1 MTALN
6 AVLPP
11 AWSHNNPIDV
21 LGDAGADRYA
31 QALEIA
37 AKDTSTDGLLV
48 ILTPQ
53 AMTDATRTAEYLRP
67 YAKTLGKPVLASWM
81 GGATIAAGEQILSDA
96 GIPTFPYPDAAADV
110 FNTLWRYSQNLRQLY
125 ETPTLAEA
133 GSVDAGAA
141 TQLLQSVR
149 AKNRDLLTEAES
161 KQILTAYGIPTI
173 ETHIAADPDSAVAFA
188 ERIGYPVVLKLHSET
203 VTHKTDVGGVQL
215 NLRDAEAVRAA
226 FDRIGQGVTAADF
239 LGVTVQPMI
248 KMEGYELILGASP
261 DPQFGPV
268 LLFGTGGQLV
278 EVFKDRALALP
289 PLSSTLARRMME
301 KTKIFTA
308 LQGVRGRPPVDIA
321 ALEQILVRFS
331 QLVLEQ
337 PLIKEIDINPLLS
350 SPERFVALDAR
361 IVLYGAD
368 YPDAEIPR
376 PAIRPYPTQYVSSGE
391 MRNGAK
397 VEIRPI
403 RPEDEPALVA
413 FHQTLS
419 ERSVSLRYY
428 EPLALEQRVAHE
440 RLQRIAFTDYDREIA
455 LVALVEE
462 RLVGVARLSRLRGG
476 IAAQGGDTNAQFTL
490 LVSDEFQNQ
499 GIGTMLLERLV
510 QTAQAEGLK
519 RIHAEVLAENLPMQR
534 VCENVGFEADPA
546 TAGTARLA
554 YTKIISSPAS

>member
-1 MTALN
+1 
-6 AVLPP
+6 
-11 AWSHNNPIDV
+11 
-21 LGDAGADRYA
+21 
-31 QALEIA
+31 
-37 AKDTSTDGLLV
+37 
-48 ILTPQ
+48 
-53 AMTDATRTAEYLRP
+53 
-67 YAKTLGKPVLASWM
+67 M
-81 GGATIAAGEQILSDA
+81 GGATVAAGEQILSDA

-125 ETPTLAEA
+125 ETPALAEA
-133 GSVDAGAA
+133 GAVDAAGA
-141 TQLLQSVR
+141 TQLLQSIR

-215 NLRDAEAVRAA
+215 NLRDADAVRAA

-289 PLSSTLARRMME
+289 PLSSTLARRLME
-301 KTKIFTA
+301 KTKIYTA
-308 LQGVRGRPPVDIA
+308 LQGVRGRPPVDLT

-337 PLIKEIDINPLLS
+337 PLIKEIDINPLLT

-361 IVLYGAD
+361 VVLYGAD
-368 YPDAEIPR
+368 VPEADIPR
-376 PAIRPYPTQYVSSGE
+376 PAIRPYPTQYVSSAE
-391 MRNGAK
+391 MRDGTE
-397 VEIRPI
+397 VSIRPI

-455 LVALVEE
+455 LVAMIQD
-462 RLVGVARLSRLRGG
+462 RLVGVARLSRIRGG
-476 IAAQGGDTNAQFTL
+476 IATRGGDTDARFTL

-510 QTAQAEGLK
+510 QTARSEGLS

-534 VCENVGFEADPA
+534 VCENVRFTVEPA
-546 TAGTARLA
+546 TVGTPRL
-554 YTKIISSPAS
+554 TFTIELKETAS